1 VTNDVFAVW
10 LKRNTFERMRVSLST
25 TRFWIGLTLASCLLT
40 GLSRATETSF
50 PPVDGEPLGTVSAGA
65 IVLHD
70 NWQMREEAIAGN
82 HGDTFSSP
90 TFDAKDWYSATV
102 PTTALATLVRHG
114 VYPDPIMGMNM
125 MKIPDVNEAENT
137 RYDLLKYSHLPDH
150 SNPFDRPY
158 WFRTSFTLPASYQ
171 GQTVWLHL
179 DGINYRADVWLN
191 GQQIANANDVVGMFK
206 RFRFDIS
213 KLAKTDGASNTLAI
227 RIHQLDVPGD
237 PVLEQLGGVFGHLGP
252 NCGDRQILANVSMY
266 QSVGWDWTPSV
277 RDRNMGI
284 WQHVWLEATGPV
296 AVRDPAGFVD
306 VNWKPG
312 QDAPIKVRGYLDNP
326 GQQPVST
333 DLDVSIAPEGFDGP
347 TVEFKQ
353 NISAASGRNE
363 FILLPTDH
371 PELVLHNPKV
381 WWPDTYG
388 DHPLY
393 KLTVSAAV
401 GGKPSSLASSLL
413 GVRTV
418 GTYALAS
425 GGRAFTCNGRTIRL
439 SGGAWIP
446 DTMLSWSAQRYRDEV
461 RLMAEGNQTVVR
473 VNGCGIMPPD
483 VFFDS
488 CDRNGLMVWE
498 DFSRSSP
505 PDGGQADPKVL
516 MDNMVDC
523 VDRMRSH
530 PSLLLWEGSN
540 EVPAQSNWVQPMQD
554 TVLPAM
560 DGTRPWTVTS
570 NEAPRNPGGITMHS
584 GGLYLQTPLRKLFY
598 LYAHDP
604 NFVCKNEIGM
614 AAPMNINS
622 VVQSIPDWD
631 QTDDKNFPLNVS
643 FGFHDATDG
652 YYDAT
657 HRAIGQQFG
666 PMPDLMEYLWLGD
679 LYHGEFY
686 RGVYEAANK
695 ARPRN
700 AGTHLWK
707 VNASWPSMVWEL
719 FDWYLHTYSGYYQM
733 KEALKPVHVQYSI
746 DDSGVQVVSTQPDAL
761 KGAKVHAEI
770 VSLTGVT
777 EATADFTVDA
787 AADATTSAGSLAD
800 QFANC
805 HAHFLALTLT
815 TADGKVLDHDVR
827 WVADD
832 DVCWELQAL
841 APATVVGTVKDT
853 HVDGEETV
861 DTVGI
866 ENTSSLPAL
875 DVRSEILS
883 GPQGGEVLPSFWT
896 DNALN
901 LMPHEKREV
910 TVRYRTALLAGAEPH
925 LIIEGFNV
933 MPREI
938 NIVDGKVVPL
948 SIKLDTCETAPDR
961 NDSPTVKL
969 TYANTGTSGLRYT
982 SWPIPLAV
990 DGQVVRYAHV
1000 DVSGSKETSQT
1011 VSFAGLLPG
1020 DHEVK
1025 AGFPDLAAT
1034 QGSAKVTV
1042 APLPTNL
1049 FVPPPVKALATS
1061 ETPGMEVGHLFDG
1074 TLTPASIGTANNLGG
1089 AYMAGSKDNA
1099 PLIWTDYGTAIKA
1112 RGLAFAQPPSSPPDA
1127 NNVTTINVWFL
1138 TTDPGGPV
1146 IPNSTKN
1153 PKDKRPPDET
1163 IYIKWHTDATLRMFP
1178 FVHNRLGQF
1187 VIMQL
1192 VGHRATVGGSELR
1205 LIAQ

>member
-1 VTNDVFAVW
+1 MSPSLVRSVRTSRILWPLAIFAVPIF
-10 LKRNTFERMRVSLST
+10 LFP
-25 TRFWIGLTLASCLLT
+25 A
-40 GLSRATETSF
+40 RAIDAAPPSF
-50 PPVDGEPLGTVSAGA
+50 PPVDREPLGTVSAGA

-70 NWQMREEAIAGN
+70 DWQMREEAIAGN

-90 TFDAKDWYSATV
+90 TFDASGWYPAAV
-102 PTTALATLVRHG
+102 PTTALATLVRNG
-114 VYPDPIMGMNM
+114 VYPDPIVGLNM
-125 MKIPDVNEAENT
+125 MKIPDVNESENA

-171 GQTVWLHL
+171 GQVVWLHL

-191 GQQIANANDVVGMFK
+191 GQQVANAQDVVGMFK

-213 KLAKTDGASNTLAI
+213 KFAKTGAATNTLAI
-227 RIHQLDVPGD
+227 RIHPLDVPGD
-237 PVLEQLGGVFGHLGP
+237 PVLEQLGGIFGHLGP
-252 NCGDRQILANVSMY
+252 NCGDLKILSDVTMY
-266 QSVGWDWTPSV
+266 QTVGWDWTPSV

-306 VNWKPG
+306 LKWTPG
-312 QDAPIKVRGYLDNP
+312 QDAPIKIRGYLDNP
-326 GQQPVST
+326 GAQPVNT
-333 DLDVSIAPEGFDGP
+333 DLTVRIEPQGFDGAP
-347 TVEFKQ
+347 VEFHQ
-353 NISAASGRNE
+353 SLAAAPGRNE
-363 FILLPTDH
+363 FILLPRDH
-371 PELVLHNPKV
+371 PELVMHDPKV

-393 KLTVSAAV
+393 KLTVSASV
-401 GGKPSSLASSLL
+401 DGKPSSSASSLL

-418 GTYALAS
+418 GTYILPS

-483 VFFDS
+483 VFFDA
-488 CDRNGLMVWE
+488 CDRNGLLVWE
-498 DFSRSSP
+498 DFSRTSP
-505 PDGGQADPKVL
+505 PRGGQADPKL

-523 VDRMRSH
+523 VDRMRGH

-540 EVPAQSNWVQPMQD
+540 ETQPQQNWAQPMQD
-554 TVLPAM
+554 QVLPAM
-560 DGTRPWTVTS
+560 DGTRPWIVDSSESVPWAEPTHMS
-570 NEAPRNPGGITMHS
+570 S
-584 GGLYLQTPLRKLFY
+584 GGPYLQAPLRKLFD
-598 LYAHDP
+598 LYAKDP
-604 NFVCKNEIGM
+604 KFICKNEVGM

-631 QTDDKNFPLNVS
+631 QADDKDFPLNVT

-652 YYDAT
+652 YYRTT
-657 HRAIGQQFG
+657 HSAIAQQFG
-666 PMPDLMEYLWLGD
+666 PMPDLMEYLWIGD
-679 LYHGEFY
+679 LFHGEFY

-719 FDWYLHTYSGYYQM
+719 FDWYLHTNSGYYQM
-733 KEALKPVHVQYSI
+733 KEALRPIHVQYSI
-746 DDSGVQVVSTQPDAL
+746 DDDGIQVASTRPDAL
-761 KGAKVHAEI
+761 KGARVHAEI
-770 VSLTGVT
+770 VSLKGALEST
-777 EATADFTVDA
+777 EDFTVDA
-787 AADATTSAGSLAD
+787 AADATTPAGSLAGKFSD
-800 QFANC
+800 N

-815 TADGKVLDHDVR
+815 SADGKVLDHDVR

-832 DVCWELQAL
+832 DVCWELQTL
-841 APATVVGTVKDT
+841 APATVVGTVKET
-853 HVDGEETV
+853 QVDGAETV
-861 DTVGI
+861 DTIGI

-896 DNALN
+896 DNALI

-910 TVRYRTALLAGAEPH
+910 TVRYRTASLAGAEAH
-925 LIIEGFNV
+925 LMIEGFNV

-938 NIVDGKVVPL
+938 DMADGKLVPL
-948 SIKLDTCETAPDR
+948 SIKLVACESAPTRDG
-961 NDSPTVKL
+961 NPTVKL
-969 TYANTGTSGLRYT
+969 TYVNSGISGTRYT
-982 SWPIPLAV
+982 SWPIPVAV

-1011 VSFAGLLPG
+1011 VSFAGLG
-1020 DHEVK
+1020 SGEHEVK

-1034 QGSAKVTV
+1034 QGSTKITV
-1042 APLPTNL
+1042 APQSFQL
-1049 FVPPPVKALATS
+1049 VPPPVKAVASS
-1061 ETPGMEVGHLFDG
+1061 ESPGAEIAHLFDG
-1074 TLTPASIGTANNLGG
+1074 QLSPDSIGKSDNLGG
-1089 AYMAGSKDNA
+1089 AYMAAPKDNA
-1099 PLIWTDYGTAIKA
+1099 PVIWTDYGKRITAS
-1112 RGLAFAQPPSSPPDA
+1112 GLAFAQPPSSPPDA
-1127 NNVTTINVWFL
+1127 NNATTIHLWFFDA
-1138 TTDPGGPV
+1138 DPGGRPAL
-1146 IPNSTKN
+1146 PD
-1153 PKDKRPPDET
+1153 PKIKHGPDET
-1163 IYIKWHTDATLRMFP
+1163 IYIKWHTDSSLQVYP
-1178 FVHNRLGQF
+1178 FVHARAGQF

-1192 VGHRATVGGSELR
+1192 VGHGLSVGGSELR
-1205 LIAQ
+1205 LISP